1 MVGWEGLLLSVC
13 LDFSFFL
20 PSLLS
25 FGAGRKG
32 DAILCVN
39 QLMESNLKTPDLTW
53 FFFSFRGRFGA
64 VVDQND
70 IDEAVAHVCQ
80 KLEEKRGSSNTGGGG
95 GTSNSMITQ
104 T

>member
-1 MVGWEGLLLSVC
+1 MGRFVVIGMFWTFLFFCRLCCPLARGEKAMLLSV
-13 LDFSFFL
+13 S
-20 PSLLS
+20 
-25 FGAGRKG
+25 
-32 DAILCVN
+32 IN
-39 QLMESNLKTPDLTW
+39 QSIESNLTTPDLTCV
-53 FFFSFRGRFGA
+53 FFSFRGRFGA

-95 GTSNSMITQ
+95 EASNSTITQ

>member
-13 LDFSFFL
+13 LDFFFFFL
-20 PSLLS
+20 L
-25 FGAGRKG
+25 FWFWRWEKG
-32 DAILCVN
+32 DATLFVN
-39 QLMESNLKTPDLTW
+39 QLMESDNIRSNL

-80 KLEEKRGSSNTGGGG
+80 KLEEKRGSSNTRGGGEA
-95 GTSNSMITQ
+95 SNNIITQ
-104 T
+104 M